1 MRWSRERVKYP
12 WRVRFARMALGM
24 AVWLLGIVAVYGIF
38 LAPRPLPPNDFF
50 RVCVWQDGEP
60 FGKRLYE
67 VRRDSDALCLEPLE
81 SESAGGLYR
90 LYLAREGD
98 VFHLREYSDSMGDPY
113 EFSYRVDA
121 GGITPLWWQ
130 NGASLR
136 RMVSMFYAIPLAW
149 VVFRVLLWLARR
161 RQWRAGKWFGA
172 W

>member
-1 MRWSRERVKYP
+1 MRWFRERVQFP

-24 AVWLLGIVAVYGIF
+24 GMWLLCTVWVYGLF
-38 LAPRPLPPNDFF
+38 LAARPLAPNDFF

-60 FGKRLYE
+60 FGKRLDE
-67 VRRDSDALCLEPLE
+67 MRRDNNALCLEPLE

-121 GGITPLWWQ
+121 GGITPLWWK

-149 VVFRVLLWLARR
+149 VAFRVLLWLARR
-161 RQWRAGKWFGA
+161 RQWCWGKYLGA
-172 W
+172 